1 MYVVDV
7 SLSSES
13 APSPQSLLTPAERA
27 ARKEQ
32 EKAEKIAERL
42 AKQQEMRQKIEEE
55 KQRRKEER
63 EKVRG
68 NWRKLRCGAGWH
80 GMGVQ
85 TYKWRRILQTE
96 LPTITLWA

>member
-1 MYVVDV
+1 MLVLPV
-7 SLSSES
+7 SSES
-13 APSPQSLLTPAERA
+13 VPSPQSLLTPAERA

-63 EKVRG
+63 EKVRTTG
-68 NWRKLRCGAGWH
+68 DKGWGGGGWR
-80 GMGVQ
+80 
-85 TYKWRRILQTE
+85 
-96 LPTITLWA
+96 